1 MHKSQR
7 MCLALYANGM
17 LRLWNLLD
25 ARCIFKRKV
34 GLIDEEQSSLEDKD
48 DDQEESERSVEDSK
62 RGLVEKF
69 LNNP

>member
-34 GLIDEEQSSLEDKD
+34 GLIDEEQSSSEDKD
-48 DDQEESERSVEDSK
+48 DDQEESERSV
-62 RGLVEKF
+62 
-69 LNNP
+69 